1 MLLLIKTM
9 PIKSYLV
16 HPHEG
21 KYDDLLTELSSL
33 SFCEVIQSENKEI
46 AVLITDTNSD
56 QEDKNIQIQINSI
69 KSLKMLSLVSGFET
83 HQ

>member
-1 MLLLIKTM
+1 
-9 PIKSYLV
+9 
-16 HPHEG
+16 
-21 KYDDLLTELSSL
+21 LLTELSSI
-33 SFCEVIQSENKEI
+33 SSCEIIQSENKEI

-56 QEDKNIQIQINSI
+56 QEDKNMQIRINSI